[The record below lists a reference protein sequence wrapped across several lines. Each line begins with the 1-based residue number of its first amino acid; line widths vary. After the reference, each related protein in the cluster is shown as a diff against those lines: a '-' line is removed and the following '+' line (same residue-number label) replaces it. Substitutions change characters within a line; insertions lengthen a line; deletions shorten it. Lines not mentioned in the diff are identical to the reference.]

1 VSGNDCLI
9 IDLLEKGNDTIS
21 EKKNKLVLYLFSCYT
36 LNKTNGEQ
44 KVNELTRK
52 QQDIFEFLLA
62 NQTQFAYP
70 PTLDEVCVALGLNS
84 RGSLHKHIKALAE
97 AGLVEA
103 SDRKQKGIRL
113 TEKAKQFMPNE
124 DEAIGTPFVGYI
136 AAGQPIEAIEQ
147 TSYINIPDQ
156 IKTDNTCYI
165 LQVKGESMIEEGIFD
180 GDWVIIE
187 QRSSARNG
195 EIVVALIDKAEAT
208 LKFIE
213 QYPHEVLLIP
223 ANSNMSAMKYKPE
236 QVEIQ
241 GVLVGQMRSYTN

>member
-1 VSGNDCLI
+1 M
-9 IDLLEKGNDTIS
+9 
-21 EKKNKLVLYLFSCYT
+21 
-36 LNKTNGEQ
+36 
-44 KVNELTRK
+44 NELTRK
-52 QQDIFEFLLA
+52 QQDIFEYLL
-62 NQTQFAYP
+62 NNDKQFAYP
-70 PTLDEVCVALGLNS
+70 PTLEEVCTALGLNS
-84 RGSLHKHIKALAE
+84 RGSLHKHIKALIE

-113 TEKAKQFMPNE
+113 TEKAKQQVPQENE
-124 DEAIGTPFVGYI
+124 LTGTPFVGYI

-147 TSYINIPDQ
+147 VSYINIPDQ
-156 IKTDNTCYI
+156 IKTENSCYI
-165 LQVKGESMIEEGIFD
+165 LQVKGDSMIEEGIFD

-223 ANSNMSAMKYKPE
+223 ANSNMSAMKFKPE

-241 GVLVGQMRSYTN
+241 GVLVGQMRSYIH